1 LPPKTNFREDLAISL
16 GHQPEHYD
24 FRRLEILIRR
34 LRNKAKE
41 AWSDILPLETAH
53 RQGYAFTANIRIGMA
68 WRHALVAEPRQA
80 AMQCQGQM
88 ATRKRMQ
95 TWAGP

>member
-1 LPPKTNFREDLAISL
+1 MPPKTNFREDLAISL
-16 GHQPEHYD
+16 EHEPEHYD

-41 AWSDILPLETAH
+41 AWGDILPLETAH

-68 WRHALVAEPRQA
+68 
-80 AMQCQGQM
+80 
-88 ATRKRMQ
+88 
-95 TWAGP
+95 